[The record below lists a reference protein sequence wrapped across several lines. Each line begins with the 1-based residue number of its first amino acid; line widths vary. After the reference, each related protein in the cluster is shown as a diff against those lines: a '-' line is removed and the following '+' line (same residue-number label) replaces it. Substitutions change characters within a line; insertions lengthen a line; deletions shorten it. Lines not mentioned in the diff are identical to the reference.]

1 MKRGRLGYW
10 DWKLRVNK
18 GRLRHQEGVER
29 KRLGHWEGVERRR
42 LGHWEGVERERW
54 RDWEGLERGR
64 VGRLEGLDRGR
75 LRHWERISIAV
86 FILKYAA
93 GSSQYDTT
101 RKNTQRYYTPKRQI
115 RHNFSGEL
123 RRYTKNC
130 HLWVSMHTAAL
141 ISFKKGAHA
150 ILRMRQTG
158 VLKRQNRK
166 IGNAQKN
173 CTDGVIF
180 LQLQRDLWRYYN
192 I

>member
-1 MKRGRLGYW
+1 M
-10 DWKLRVNK
+10 
-18 GRLRHQEGVER
+18 
-29 KRLGHWEGVERRR
+29 
-42 LGHWEGVERERW
+42 
-54 RDWEGLERGR
+54 
-64 VGRLEGLDRGR
+64 GRLEGLDRGR

-101 RKNTQRYYTPKRQI
+101 RKNTQRYYTSKRRI

-130 HLWVSMHTAAL
+130 HLWVSMHAAAL

-150 ILRMRQTG
+150 ILRMRQIG

-166 IGNAQKN
+166 SSKN

-180 LQLQRDLWRYYN
+180 FAIAKRSVKILQYLIGCQLP
-192 I
+192 